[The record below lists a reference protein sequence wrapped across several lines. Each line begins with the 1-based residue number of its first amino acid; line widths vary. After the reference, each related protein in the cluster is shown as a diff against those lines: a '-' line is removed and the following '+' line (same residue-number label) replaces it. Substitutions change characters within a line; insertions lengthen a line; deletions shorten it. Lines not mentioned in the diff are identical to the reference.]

1 MCSQPFLTKVKK
13 KILQDEISPDVLSA
27 LPYKGKKKKIWKM
40 KYLLMCSQPSLTKV
54 KKKKNL
60 EDENIS

>member
-1 MCSQPFLTKVKK
+1 
-13 KILQDEISPDVLSA
+13 
-27 LPYKGKKKKIWKM
+27 M

-60 EDENIS
+60 VDEISPDVLSALPYKGKKKNSAR